1 MYCETKSV
9 ARLARPRGAMLIALS
24 ALVALFALLPEAAAQ
39 AAFPTKPIRVIVPYA
54 AGGAVDIV
62 TRVVTQKMA
71 ETLKQS
77 IIVDNRP
84 GASSNI
90 GSEQAARA
98 EPDGATLLTASNTL
112 ASNGALFPKLNY
124 DPAHDLVP
132 VGAIGYAPL
141 VVVVPQDSP
150 FKSMQDLIAF
160 GKANPDKLSYASAGN
175 GSSGHLASELLKQEA
190 GFSALH
196 VPYKGGAP
204 AITDLL
210 GGRISFMSINPLEV
224 IGHIQSGKLRA
235 VAVLDTNAAPLLPGV
250 PNVSTLHLPGSAAS
264 VWWGLVG
271 PRGMPADT
279 VARLNES
286 LRTAL
291 ADAGVKKRLA
301 ELGATVT
308 PGSAA
313 DFGNFV
319 KAETVKWTRVV
330 KAGKISPD

>member
-1 MYCETKSV
+1 MQFDIYSI
-9 ARLARPRGAMLIALS
+9 ARGARPLAAALVALS
-24 ALVALFALLPEAAAQ
+24 ALVSWMPDASAQ

-84 GASSNI
+84 GASTNI
-90 GSEQAARA
+90 GSELAARA
-98 EPDGATLLTASNTL
+98 EPDGTTLLTASNTL
-112 ASNGALFPKLNY
+112 AVNGALFPKLNY
-124 DPAHDLVP
+124 DPARDLVP
-132 VGAIGYAPL
+132 VGAIGYAAL

-190 GFSALH
+190 GFNALH

-210 GGRISFMSINPLEV
+210 GGRISFMSINPVEV
-224 IGHIQSGKLRA
+224 IGHIHSGKLRA
-235 VAVLDTNAAPLLPGV
+235 IAVLDPNPAALLPGV

-279 VARLNES
+279 VARLNDS
-286 LRTAL
+286 LRVAL
-291 ADAGVKKRLA
+291 ADPGVRKRLT

-319 KAETVKWTRVV
+319 AAETVKWTRVV
-330 KAGKISPD
+330 KVGKISPD